1 MQYAAIRIAELLK
14 ILTVKYERAHGGPFL
29 ILKQKLHFNM
39 AMALDNLRVGRV
51 YRLVNLGEERFIEIM
66 ARLSGENFKV
76 KDLATLEIYEMEELL
91 RWGIGKDYDL
101 DEVR

>member
-1 MQYAAIRIAELLK
+1 
-14 ILTVKYERAHGGPFL
+14 
-29 ILKQKLHFNM
+29 M

-51 YRLVNLGEERFIEIM
+51 YRLVNMGEERIIEIM

-76 KDLATLEIYEMEELL
+76 KDLSTLELYEIEELL